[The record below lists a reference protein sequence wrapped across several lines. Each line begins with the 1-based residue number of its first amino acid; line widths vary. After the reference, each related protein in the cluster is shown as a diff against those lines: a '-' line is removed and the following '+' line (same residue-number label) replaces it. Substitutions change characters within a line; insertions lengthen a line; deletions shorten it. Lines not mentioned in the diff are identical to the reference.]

1 MHLNPNAHTLFD
13 RQKRNRSQSR
23 NLSMLIG
30 QLSDHPLPFHYKH
43 AQATPMHYVMVYEFM
58 DKNKNSVFLHLFV
71 VKAVDNLSAG
81 EDYTFKLRAVKYG
94 QQSAEV
100 TVDTNSSKSN

>member
-1 MHLNPNAHTLFD
+1 
-13 RQKRNRSQSR
+13 
-23 NLSMLIG
+23 
-30 QLSDHPLPFHYKH
+30 
-43 AQATPMHYVMVYEFM
+43 MVYEFTG
-58 DKNKNSVFLHLFV
+58 KNENSIFLNLFV
-71 VKAVDNLSAG
+71 AKAVDNLSAG